1 MDDGERREK
10 GALKGLQRKWH
21 FDWVLKNQ
29 WILTIV
35 RLAGVLGCREENSK
49 SKKLHEQVR
58 SKVIWVE

>member
-1 MDDGERREK
+1 MDGRERREK

-35 RLAGVLGCREENSK
+35 RLAGVLECRGENSRRK
-49 SKKLHEQVR
+49 F
-58 SKVIWVE
+58 